1 MAYATLSDWLI
12 ISGRLSVT
20 RTRQMANYIS
30 QIGSAVGFVAL
41 GFVGCDH
48 NVAIFLIITT
58 VMINTTSLSGYLV
71 RLFELHYPQNA
82 KIGFIQRRYTA
93 WTLAQIMLGQSMV
106 LRWAWVLHPQF

>member
-20 RTRQMANYIS
+20 HTRQMANYIS

-41 GFVGCDH
+41 AFVGCDH
-48 NVAIFLIITT
+48 YVAIFFIITT

-71 RLFELHYPQNA
+71 RLFELRTLSTEYP
-82 KIGFIQRRYTA
+82 KIGSIQRNA
-93 WTLAQIMLGQSMV
+93 DLQHG
-106 LRWAWVLHPQF
+106 H